1 VRFQSYR
8 IDSHCIPLNSNDARI
23 PIDRHG
29 DVWIAYVHGSEIQA
43 AGHGHR
49 VKAKVIR
56 EAINSSVTLH
66 RALLRY
72 THSFLNQTTRTA
84 VAHGRSK
91 IDERLTRWLLMA
103 ADRIDDEELLPTQEF
118 LAMMLGVRRLGV
130 TVALQELETKGLIR
144 RRRGKIV
151 IRDREIL
158 EKFSNGTYAKDDG
171 L

>member
-1 VRFQSYR
+1 
-8 IDSHCIPLNSNDARI
+8 LNSDDARI

-84 VAHGRSK
+84 VANGRSK
-91 IDERLTRWLLMA
+91 LDERLAR
-103 ADRIDDEELLPTQEF
+103 
-118 LAMMLGVRRLGV
+118 
-130 TVALQELETKGLIR
+130 
-144 RRRGKIV
+144 
-151 IRDREIL
+151 
-158 EKFSNGTYAKDDG
+158 
-171 L
+171 